1 MDICVCVTTCL
12 TKTLVNIQLDVTLK
26 S

>member
-1 MDICVCVTTCL
+1 
-12 TKTLVNIQLDVTLK
+12 VNIQLDVTFK